1 MNYIIFKATTGK
13 VLRTLNAPLE
23 TLQVSM
29 GDDEDFIAY
38 LGSNMDIHID
48 VNTRTIVPGAI
59 DDRTPEQKAKAEWIL
74 VRRERD
80 KLLQETDWVS
90 TRYIDQTGSIPESW
104 STYRQALRDVMS
116 QPDPFNIDWPVMPS
130 L

>member
-1 MNYIIFKATTGK
+1 MKYIIFKATNGK
-13 VLRTLNAPLE
+13 VLRTMNAPVE

-29 GDDEDFIAY
+29 GDDEDFLPY
-38 LGSNMDIHID
+38 LGSNMDIHVDIT
-48 VNTRTIVPGAI
+48 TRMIVPGAI

-80 KLLQETDWVS
+80 RLLQETDWVS
-90 TRYIDQTGSIPESW
+90 TRYIDQLGSIPESW

-116 QPDPFNIDWPVMPS
+116 QPDPFNIDWPVIPP